1 MSWNTSRTDLFIPS
15 VWSEA
20 VRFGYD
26 ASAVFASPLV
36 SNRDYEGDISRYGDT
51 VKINT
56 ASTPEVQKYTPF
68 TKLKDADIST
78 SSVDLAIDQ
87 SDAWMFKV
95 DDVITAQQRGSLAA
109 GATAKEGRK
118 LAVATDFYMS
128 GLITASKAVDKST
141 AVALTQAE
149 NLGEQIYTA
158 GVLELAQKLDD
169 NLIPHNGRYLI
180 VSPRIKKYLL
190 HSPRFTAAD
199 AYGSS
204 EPIRNGVI
212 GRIAGFTVAV
222 TTLMPKGADM
232 VAGHTDGLTIA
243 DQLVKTEATREP
255 QGFFDYVKGLH
266 LYGGL
271 LLEPKA
277 IVTAAIT
284 DPPKS

>member
-1 MSWNTSRTDLFIPS
+1 MSWTTSRTDSFIPKI
-15 VWSEA
+15 WSEA

-26 ASAVFASPLV
+26 ASTVFSSRLV
-36 SNRDYEGDISRYGDT
+36 SNRDYEGDIKSYGDT

-56 ASTPEVQKYTPF
+56 VSTPAVQKYTPF
-68 TKLKDADIST
+68 TKLKDEDIST
-78 SSVDLAIDQ
+78 SSVDLSIDQ

-109 GATAKEGRK
+109 GSTAKEGRK
-118 LAVATDFYMS
+118 LAVAADLYMS
-128 GLITASKAVDKST
+128 GLITASKDVDKTT
-141 AVALTQAE
+141 ALALNKTE
-149 NLGEQIYTA
+149 NPGEQIYT
-158 GVLELAQKLDD
+158 GGILELSQKLDD
-169 NLIPHNGRYLI
+169 NLIPNNGRYLV

-199 AYGSS
+199 AYGSTD
-204 EPIRNGVI
+204 PIRNGII

-222 TTLMPKGADM
+222 TTLMPKGADI

-277 IVTAAIT
+277 IVTATVA
-284 DPPKS
+284 DPVKN